1 MNLFKNAA
9 ILTLLTFIPGLEL
22 RASIPYGFFT
32 EIASSI
38 GVAGVIGICLL
49 ANIMVGIATFWLMGP
64 VVQFFRKWEWFERK
78 IWPHFEK
85 TRAKLHPYVEKY
97 GEWGLAVFI
106 GVPLPGTGAY
116 SGAFGAYLLGF
127 DKRRFLIANF
137 FGVLIAAVCVTA
149 VCVLL
154 QQGVIADDSL
164 LRRILI
170 KRM

>member
-1 MNLFKNAA
+1 MNFFKNIL
-9 ILTLLTFIPGLEL
+9 ILTLLTFVPGLEL

-32 EIASSI
+32 EIIKSI
-38 GVAGVIGICLL
+38 GITGVVGICVA
-49 ANIMVGIATFWLMGP
+49 ANILVGITTFWLMGP
-64 VVQFFRKWEWFERK
+64 VVLFFRKWNWFDCRV
-78 IWPHFEK
+78 WPHFEK

-106 GVPLPGTGAY
+106 GIPLPGTGAY

-127 DKRRFLIANF
+127 DKRRFLIANLL
-137 FGVLIAAVCVTA
+137 GVLIAAFCVTGI
-149 VCVLL
+149 CILL
-154 QQGVIADDSL
+154 QHGVIADDSL

>member
-1 MNLFKNAA
+1 MNFLKNAA

-32 EIASSI
+32 EIAKSI
-38 GVAGVIGICLL
+38 GVTGVIGICVT
-49 ANIMVGIATFWLMGP
+49 ANILVGIVTFWLMGP

-78 IWPHFEK
+78 IWPRFEK

-97 GEWGLAVFI
+97 GEWGLAFFI
-106 GVPLPGTGAY
+106 GIPLPGTGAY

-137 FGVLIAAVCVTA
+137 LGVLIAAVCVTA